1 MRRSVSRATT
11 MVTNR
16 TTPTMARR
24 CQSGMRS
31 YSPGA
36 APILSRRSQ
45 RLASGEAFLQPVP
58 ELDLRLAELPAQE
71 HVLVAATRGKIQQ
84 AFLDRLDLGAGGV
97 DPLSTLSD
105 RIRLTLDRQRDL
117 PQIAWMQIAAVAGDL
132 RHELGLLMLRLD
144 QLPTVLDH
152 LLDDRPQLVERRVC
166 LPDGEDPHDVLTII
180 VLAMGVGQRLRED
193 LAARRE
199 LRIEQARN
207 PALGIYV
214 WSRAAIWLSAL
225 FAFYWFEPNRHPRA
239 FKWDSPL
246 IHDLGSFTD
255 IWARWDSV
263 FFVRIAQHG
272 YDNAS
277 AAFGPLYPGLVAAL
291 GHVFFGHYVLAGIV
305 VSLAAALGAFALLH
319 RIAEER
325 LGVEG
330 ARRALLYLALFP
342 TALFLQAVY
351 SESLYLLLV
360 LGAFVLAERG
370 RFAAA
375 GLTAGL
381 VVLARVT
388 GLALVPELALAAL
401 VTAAVRAR
409 DLPVLP
415 RARGTDR
422 GQTATAHGRGRVQL
436 VSARDSRR
444 AVGSLAVGRLNAAD
458 IDGVTIDAY
467 GTLATLVDPL
477 PRLQELLPG
486 RDLVEIERAFRAE
499 GSFYA
504 ANVQT
509 GRDAT
514 TLAQLREACVGVFND
529 TLGSSLSAEEYIGA
543 LVFEPLP

>member
-1 MRRSVSRATT
+1 MRGYDHRA
-11 MVTNR
+11 V
-16 TTPTMARR
+16 
-24 CQSGMRS
+24 
-31 YSPGA
+31 
-36 APILSRRSQ
+36 
-45 RLASGEAFLQPVP
+45 
-58 ELDLRLAELPAQE
+58 
-71 HVLVAATRGKIQQ
+71 
-84 AFLDRLDLGAGGV
+84 
-97 DPLSTLSD
+97 
-105 RIRLTLDRQRDL
+105 
-117 PQIAWMQIAAVAGDL
+117 
-132 RHELGLLMLRLD
+132 
-144 QLPTVLDH
+144 
-152 LLDDRPQLVERRVC
+152 
-166 LPDGEDPHDVLTII
+166 
-180 VLAMGVGQRLRED
+180 GVGQRLRTD
-193 LAARRE
+193 VDAGRE
-199 LRIEQARN
+199 LPVARTRG
-207 PALGIYV
+207 PVLGLFL
-214 WSRAAIWLSAL
+214 WTRAAIWLGAI
-225 FAFYWFEPNRHPRA
+225 FAFLWFEPNRHPNAAR
-239 FKWDSPL
+239 WDSPL
-246 IHDLGSFTD
+246 IHDLGYATD
-255 IWARWDSV
+255 VWARWDSV
-263 FFVRIAQHG
+263 FFVRIAEHG
-272 YDNAS
+272 YDKTS
-277 AAFGPLYPGLVAAL
+277 AAFGPLYPGLVAVL
-291 GHVFFGHYVLAGIV
+291 GRVFFGHYVLAGIV
-305 VSLAAALGAFALLH
+305 VSLAAALGAFVLLH
-319 RIAEER
+319 RIAEAR

-388 GLALVPELALAAL
+388 GLALVPALALVAF

-504 ANVQT
+504 ASVQT

-529 TLGSSLSAEEYIGA
+529 TLGSSL
-543 LVFEPLP
+543 